1 MSKGAPES
9 AMRAAATLL
18 RTVILEKQDG
28 DFLGDEREVIQIL
41 GVSRTT
47 LRQIARLLEREG
59 LLAVKRGANGGYY
72 ARRPNVSSVEAA
84 VIDYLEILEIRTDE
98 LSTMASIIWIEAI
111 RQACELKTPKAVSLT
126 RKLSKIVRATGDDL
140 SYGELLSVEQ
150 IIRSDVFAL
159 IESPYVKF
167 IFQINVQFGQKRL
180 GEETSEKSV
189 THIEAEFIR
198 AWRDV
203 KLLELSSIG
212 HGDPELGTIAA
223 QRTRNLWRQVS
234 QFQLPVEPKARRGR

>member
-1 MSKGAPES
+1 
-9 AMRAAATLL
+9 MRAAATQL

-28 DFLGDEREVIQIL
+28 DFLGDEREVIQNL

-59 LLAVKRGANGGYY
+59 LLAVRRGANGGYY

-98 LSTMASIIWIEAI
+98 LSTMASIIWIEVI
-111 RQACELKTPKAVSLT
+111 RQACELRSPEAAKVA
-126 RKLSKIVRATGDDL
+126 RKLAKIVRVTGDDL
-140 SYGELLSVEQ
+140 SYGELLAVEQ
-150 IIRSDVFAL
+150 RIRSEVFGL
-159 IESPYVKF
+159 IESPYVNF
-167 IFQINVQFGQKRL
+167 IFQINVQFGRKRL
-180 GEETSEKSV
+180 SREMSGKSV
-189 THIEAEFIR
+189 AHIETEFVQT
-198 AWRDV
+198 WRDV
-203 KLLELSSIG
+203 KLLELGSIG
-212 HGDPELGTIAA
+212 HGDPELGMIAA